1 MLWCSHVED
10 SGLRVCDLILGL
22 ADNRVQPIVRMEEVV
37 ERLHVMQDE
46 DREAVIELRALRSFA
61 VRVWDLV
68 LKRYDKASSLATS
81 LSSTA
86 VLIKGRVDVAAANG
100 VHWGPD

>member
-22 ADNRVQPIVRMEEVV
+22 ADNRVQPIVHMEEVV

-46 DREAVIELRALRSFA
+46 HREAVVELRALRSFSI
-61 VRVWDLV
+61 RV
-68 LKRYDKASSLATS
+68 
-81 LSSTA
+81 
-86 VLIKGRVDVAAANG
+86 
-100 VHWGPD
+100 